1 LRLKVLLHELS
12 KIYKNAEKFYE
23 DYADFLDLA
32 EEGVYNHK
40 IPWKNTARKVL
51 RKKCSKGLRMC
62 LRSG

>member
-32 EEGVYNHK
+32 EEAYITTRYLGK
-40 IPWKNTARKVL
+40 IQRE
-51 RKKCSKGLRMC
+51 KC
-62 LRSG
+62 